1 MERNKKLHFI
11 GIGISIGISIM
22 AILFQYTREKDEA
35 QNGYY
40 VAVAKVL
47 EYRKNRPKGTT
58 TRKHVL
64 KFKYWNGEKFIIKI
78 RNIEIGT
85 YYTDDIVPG
94 DLFILKVSKTNPDLY
109 DIFFNIKVDPEYGVK
124 IP

>member
-1 MERNKKLHFI
+1 M
-11 GIGISIGISIM
+11 
-22 AILFQYTREKDEA
+22 
-35 QNGYY
+35 
-40 VAVAKVL
+40 

-124 IP
+124 IPKMPQVCDLWL